1 MIAGHCVLAKFA
13 LLILLDKLADIQVV
27 HPEVLSP

>member
-1 MIAGHCVLAKFA
+1 MMAGHCVLAKFA
-13 LLILLDKLADIQVV
+13 LLIFLDKLADIQVV